1 MDFYNDLIT
10 AKSRQVLQNLKNML
24 DFVLIGGWAVYLY
37 TKALK
42 SKDIDMIVNYDQ
54 LDIIRKNFAIIKNDR
69 LKKYEARSE
78 EVQIDIYLP
87 YYSNLG
93 IPVEEIIRQTKKVE
107 TFSLPSPEILLL
119 LKQYAYKQRRLSV
132 KGQKDKLDII
142 SLLSKQTFN
151 WRNYRSQLKKYNLS
165 YLQSDLVDLLKETTK
180 VTELGLNEHHLSRLK
195 KKLLSEFKLS
205 Q

>member
-10 AKSRQVLQNLKNML
+10 AKSRQILQNLKSQL

-42 SKDIDMIVNYDQ
+42 SKDIDMIVSYDQ
-54 LDIIRKNFAIIKNDR
+54 LDILRKNFSFIKNDR

-93 IPVEEIIRQTKKVE
+93 IPVEEIIKQTKKVE
-107 TFSLPSPEILLL
+107 TFSLPSAEILLL
-119 LKQYAYKQRRLSV
+119 LKQYAYKQRKLSI

-142 SLLSKQTFN
+142 SLLSKQTLN
-151 WRNYRSQLKKYNLS
+151 WHNYRSQLTKHHLS
-165 YLQSDLVDLLKETTK
+165 YMQSDLVDLLKETTK
-180 VTELGLNEHHLSRLK
+180 MTELGINEHHLSKLK
-195 KKLLSEFKLS
+195 KKILTELSLL
-205 Q
+205 